1 MKKNMGRWDKT
12 LRIVASVIIAVL
24 FWNGTLSGIF
34 GIGLLLFAGIFLLTS
49 FIGFCPLYLLFNLN
63 TYKRV

>member
-1 MKKNMGRWDKT
+1 MGRWDKT

-34 GIGLLLFAGIFLLTS
+34 GISLLLFAGIFLLTS
-49 FIGFCPLYLLFNLN
+49 FISFCPLYLLFNFN
-63 TYKRV
+63 TNKGIQ